1 MNTIIDKRE
10 NNLNIDINW
19 FILLS
24 NKLDNYFDNINLIN
38 DQLKDL
44 KNNINTIN
52 EQIVNFNKELEIMKA
67 LHISN
72 IELAQNTNNNTNT
85 NLDLIKTA
93 LATTNA
99 KLNDQ
104 SLNLAYLDDKVTEL
118 VSTSN
123 DQFSQIYDFLGNAF
137 PNYTESTNSSQSN
150 QPNNSFILE

>member
-1 MNTIIDKRE
+1 MNTIIDKRG

-24 NKLDNYFDNINLIN
+24 NKLDNYFNNINLIN

-44 KNNINTIN
+44 KNNINIIN
-52 EQIVNFNKELEIMKA
+52 EQIVNLNKELEITKA

-72 IELAQNTNNNTNT
+72 IELTQSTNNNINT

-123 DQFSQIYDFLGNAF
+123 DQFSQIYDFLGNTF
-137 PNYTESTNSSQSN
+137 PSYTESTNSSQSN

>member
-1 MNTIIDKRE
+1 MNTIIDKRG

-52 EQIVNFNKELEIMKA
+52 EQIVNFNKELEITKA

-72 IELAQNTNNNTNT
+72 IELTQNTNNNVNT
-85 NLDLIKTA
+85 NLDLIKAA
-93 LATTNA
+93 LVTTNA

-137 PNYTESTNSSQSN
+137 PNYAESTNSSQSN